1 MNWRGSTHPQP
12 PNNSNPAV
20 SYPSESSNGLLPDAD
35 TDWLFVALNSLTE
48 YEWIFIQLNRLM
60 VVIDDKVIFKVKTR
74 KLAIADNLTTLALYS
89 KNSNAARFN
98 LSLVARVMRSK

>member
-1 MNWRGSTHPQP
+1 
-12 PNNSNPAV
+12 
-20 SYPSESSNGLLPDAD
+20 
-35 TDWLFVALNSLTE
+35 
-48 YEWIFIQLNRLM
+48 M